1 MRLRQLLAS
10 VSTLF
15 TIAILAAC
23 GGEGTS
29 SALVQPAQDA
39 AAQPA
44 QDACG
49 AASTATRSALPQPAQ
64 SDAAQSSLA
73 SPERSALVAAN
84 APRVI
89 YDNDAVRDAH
99 TDDYVMAL
107 ASVGKIRLRGMIT
120 SSSFEPYNHY
130 MSARLTKAEV
140 GARQHGINLARKAGL
155 TGIPDATLGTV
166 GHLRRPAS
174 GKINDTVRLG
184 SPGTDLIL
192 QAAAQATADQPLIV
206 LMGGPLTVVADAY
219 LANPSLISRN
229 VVVYYLGGNRDK
241 GDFSEYNSWADG
253 WAAHIVFNRLSMV
266 IFPVELAYRPSK
278 WISVPRAR
286 ILAELR
292 DTPHR
297 AWMHA
302 KDQGN
307 GGSPRRRVHRRRC
320 SPAVFLDDRGYV
332 TSTLRVCPSGSIAYD
347 GHSVPSFRID
357 SARECRAVL
366 VTGTDSDRGTER
378 WWSTMRQAYNGGRG
392 SDDPLTTEVYRA
404 SSDYSATQGLRQWS
418 YLTSTGQPMTFNP
431 EKGWWQ
437 GAEAWSLISSDRVHP
452 GRREGCDPPVDSAAS
467 GQHPNDRHC
476 PRRARCRQQRGESV
490 DLEESIAP
498 LVHRDRERE
507 LLRRRLR
514 PDSVR
519 SRRRSDRL
527 RCRFGRKQLL
537 GHDDARSDDHVHGQL
552 SRTVRVSPK
561 NCAARP
567 GACQAAGRSPTRVA
581 NERHDE
587 RPRSQSAGS

>member
-44 QDACG
+44 QDA
-49 AASTATRSALPQPAQ
+49 AAQPAQDAAPQPAQ

-89 YDNDAVRDAH
+89 YDNDAVRDAY

-130 MSARLTKAEV
+130 MSARMTKAEV

-219 LANPSLISRN
+219 LANPGLISRN
-229 VVVYYLGGNRDK
+229 VVVYNLGGNRDK

-307 GGSPRRRVHRRRC
+307 GDPCRGGGCRDGDAP
-320 SPAVFLDDRGYV
+320 PAVFLDDSGYV
-332 TSTLRVCPSGSIAYD
+332 TSTLRVCPSGSVAYD

-437 GAEAWSLISSDRVHP
+437 GAEAWSLISTDSAHP
-452 GRREGCDPPVDSAAS
+452 GSGEGVIRRWTAPQAGSIRTT
-467 GQHPNDRHC
+467 GI
-476 PRRARCRQQRGESV
+476 AR
-490 DLEESIAP
+490 D
-498 LVHRDRERE
+498 VHDVENN
-507 LLRRRLR
+507 
-514 PDSVR
+514 
-519 SRRRSDRL
+519 
-527 RCRFGRKQLL
+527 G
-537 GHDDARSDDHVHGQL
+537 
-552 SRTVRVSPK
+552 VRVSILK
-561 NCAARP
+561 N
-567 GACQAAGRSPTRVA
+567 QSVLWSTVVA
-581 NERHDE
+581 NGNFSGTGFDLTVPVAEGDQIDFVVDSVGNNYWDRTTLDPTIMFTAKL
-587 RPRSQSAGS
+587 RP